1 MNQQRSRR
9 FRSAQEAA
17 QADEDKKELVKML
30 KSQSG
35 EEWEEGREEEI
46 TKKTWDSN
54 QITPGTPFMFLLAES
69 LRYWCAYKLN
79 TDPGWDKL
87 KVILSD
93 ASVPGEGEHKI
104 MEFIRS
110 QRASPFH
117 DPNTHHVLYGLD
129 ADLIMLGLATHEPHF
144 DILREDVFYKDAAGR
159 TCRLCGQK
167 GHKAEECRG
176 EAKQKDG
183 EFDEKDKTPEKKPFI
198 WLHVSVLREYLA
210 IEMTGGGQPFPFDLE
225 RALDDWVFMCFFCG
239 NDFLPHLPSLE
250 IRENGI
256 DTLINI
262 WRQSL
267 PLLDGYVTEDGYVHL
282 DRAQHI
288 LDGLAKQEDGIF
300 QRRRSAE
307 ERQEANAKRRKIEQ
321 EARRS
326 EKGQSNGRKSPD
338 YSKGASKVPEEPIGL
353 YAPGKGETLRDVKSV
368 TYDMAVNRG
377 AARDANTANK
387 SAAAMLKNKLMGKQT
402 EAQPP
407 PDDSPTANGAE
418 STPPSVL
425 GKRKADLLETDD
437 ASTPEIGTPSE
448 APAKKDNDEPPPDTV
463 RLWEP
468 GYADRYYEQ
477 KFGKAPEDIAFRNK
491 VASHY
496 VEGLAWVLLYYF
508 QGCPSWSWFYPYHYA
523 PFAADF
529 VDIAQ
534 TNLEFDKSEPLRPYE
549 QLMSVLPAASNSA
562 IPEVF
567 RSLMSDDDSEIIDF
581 YPTEFKIDLNG
592 KKMSWQGVAILPF
605 VEMDRLLGAMA
616 KRYPLLTDDEVTRNE
631 RGKPVLLFSDRHPLF
646 TDVAATFFSK
656 RQGASKMKLNMKM
669 SEGLAGKIEKN
680 PEHLP
685 EGPLLYPFVDG
696 LLPNLDTDQSMRY
709 LSS

>member
-1 MNQQRSRR
+1 MAPRAKMNQQRSRR

-17 QADEDKKELVKML
+17 QADEDKQELVKML
-30 KSQSG
+30 KTQAG
-35 EEWEEGREEEI
+35 ENWEEGKEAAI

-54 QITPGTPFMFLLAES
+54 QITPGTPFMFVLAES

-87 KVILSD
+87 KVIISD
-93 ASVPGEGEHKI
+93 ASVAGEGEHKI
-104 MEFIRS
+104 MNFIRS

-117 DPNTHHVLYGLD
+117 DPNTRHVLYGLD

-144 DILREDVFYKDAAGR
+144 HILREDVFFKEAVGR

-176 EAKQKDG
+176 DAKQKEG
-183 EFDEKDKTPEKKPFI
+183 EFDEKDKIIDKKPFI

-210 IEMTGGGQPFPFDLE
+210 IEMSSGGQPFPFDLE

-262 WRQSL
+262 WRQAL
-267 PLLDGYVTEDGYVHL
+267 PLMEGYVTEDGHVNL
-282 DRAQHI
+282 ARAQHI

-300 QRRRSAE
+300 QRRKQND

-321 EARRS
+321 EQRS
-326 EKGQSNGRKSPD
+326 GMGRHASGRKSPD
-338 YSKGASKVPEEPIGL
+338 YGPKTLEL
-353 YAPGKGETLRDVKSV
+353 YAPGKGETLRDAKGI
-368 TYDMAVNRG
+368 THDAAVNRG
-377 AARDANTANK
+377 VAHDADSANK
-387 SAAAMLKNKLMGKQT
+387 SAAAMLKSKLMGKQEGAAPAGTSAT
-402 EAQPP
+402 ENEAG
-407 PDDSPTANGAE
+407 ANPA
-418 STPPSVL
+418 SVL
-425 GKRKADLLETDD
+425 GKRKLTLSEGIYDNS
-437 ASTPEIGTPSE
+437 STPGAPTE
-448 APAKKDNDEPPPDTV
+448 ASPQSGDSDEPPPDTV
-463 RLWEP
+463 RLWET

-477 KFGKAPEDIAFRNK
+477 KFGKAPNDIKFRNK

-529 VDIAQ
+529 VDISSV
-534 TNLEFDKSEPLRPYE
+534 NLDFDKNAPLKPYE

-562 IPEVF
+562 IPQVF
-567 RSLMSDDDSEIIDF
+567 RSLMSDEDSEILDF
-581 YPTEFKIDLNG
+581 YPTDFRIDMNG
-592 KKMSWQGVAILPF
+592 KKMAWQGVAILPF
-605 VEMDRLLGAMA
+605 IEIDRLLGAMA
-616 KRYPLLTDDEVTRNE
+616 TRYPLLTADEVARNE
-631 RGKPVLLFSDRHPLF
+631 PGRSVLLFSDRHPLF
-646 TDVAATFFSK
+646 PDVVGNFFSK
-656 RQGASKMKLNMKM
+656 RQASSNIRLNMKL
-669 SEGLAGKIEKN
+669 SEGLAGKIEKS
-680 PEHLP
+680 PEYLP
-685 EGPLLYPFVDG
+685 EGPLVFPFEDG
-696 LLPNLDTDQSMRY
+696 AMPSLDSDKSIT
-709 LSS
+709 